1 MEAINQV
8 LSGILMPVLLLSAGV
23 LFCVRLRGF
32 YFLHPIRFIKTL
44 AEAGEGS
51 GVSPFRA
58 LSQALAGT
66 LGVGNMAGVATAI
79 VAGGPGAILWM
90 WISALCAM
98 SVKYAE
104 VRLAV
109 EHRRKGARGYYGGAM
124 YYIQDLLTPRKSG
137 AFAGTP
143 SKKILPLGTVAGGIF
158 ALLCVINS
166 LLTGNIVQMHAA
178 AAVFPSLPPL
188 ILGGVVA
195 AVAFV
200 IACGGAG
207 KVSRVTM
214 GLIPLLSGVY
224 LLFSAWILIRGW
236 ERLPGVLW
244 EIVSSGLSFRAAAG
258 GAGGFAITRAIRFGV
273 TRGIFSNEAG
283 CGTSPTAHAAASVK
297 SPHHQGCFG
306 IFEVFA
312 DTIVLC
318 TVTALVILLSDGAS
332 QGLDGIP
339 LTLYAYTVGAG
350 EWAGRCIGVS
360 VILFAFATV
369 ICQTEYGKVA
379 IGYLTQRPGP
389 RRVYVAVCAAA
400 TLLGTVIAP
409 GMMWQWADLTVS
421 LMTAVNVICLCIY
434 WGPASLRLQSMG
446 KRKRARDSVCRSH
459 PNPCSKKFLGVS
471 GRMSRLNAQF

>member
-23 LFCVRLRGF
+23 IFAVRLRGF
-32 YFLHPIRFIKTL
+32 YFLHPIRFVRTL
-44 AEAGEGS
+44 AEAGEGG

-109 EHRRKGARGYYGGAM
+109 EHRRKGENGFYGGAM
-124 YYIQDLLTPRKSG
+124 YYIRDLLSRKFPRIG
-137 AFAGTP
+137 AA
-143 SKKILPLGTVAGGIF
+143 AGGIF
-158 ALLCVINS
+158 ALLCIVNS

-178 AAVFPSLPPL
+178 AAVFPSFPPL

-207 KVSRVTM
+207 KVSQVTM
-214 GLIPLLSGVY
+214 GLIPFLSGIY
-224 LLFSAWILIRGW
+224 LLFSAVILIRGW
-236 ERLPGVLW
+236 GRLPGVLC

-258 GAGGFAITRAIRFGV
+258 GAGGFAVTRAIRFGV

-283 CGTSPTAHAAASVK
+283 CGTSPTAHAAANVK
-297 SPHHQGCFG
+297 SAHHQGCFG

-318 TVTALVILLSDGAS
+318 TVTALVILLSDGVA

-350 EWAGRCIGVS
+350 RGAGWCIGAS

-369 ICQTEYGKVA
+369 ICQTEYGAVA
-379 IGYLTQRPGP
+379 IGYLTKRPAP
-389 RRVYVAVCAAA
+389 RRIYLLLCAAA
-400 TLLGTVIAP
+400 TMLGTVISA
-409 GMMWQWADLTVS
+409 GVMWQWADLTVS
-421 LMTAVNVICLCIY
+421 LMTAINVVCLFVY
-434 WGPASLRLQSMG
+434 WGAAPRSLRSLAQTPTAFG
-446 KRKRARDSVCRSH
+446 KPRQENL
-459 PNPCSKKFLGVS
+459 PKK
-471 GRMSRLNAQF
+471 